1 MSKKS
6 DKYPVIIEKAML
18 LKFSKDFKF
27 VGYEDK
33 EYKNWK
39 GCWCRCDKLGQFI
52 NVFDKNDYRIYL
64 HMRTDFYI
72 TVEPMDL
79 IDVFYPFVINN
90 IDEVFTR

>member
-33 EYKNWK
+33 EYEKWNNYLNVSEQLYK
-39 GCWCRCDKLGQFI
+39 FLDDFDTFI
-52 NVFDKNDYRIYL
+52 YHLNGLMYFAHL
-64 HMRTDFYI
+64 
-72 TVEPMDL
+72 
-79 IDVFYPFVINN
+79 
-90 IDEVFTR
+90 